1 MTSNSTLQTVTKI
14 VFIGFLTL
22 VSVVN
27 TFAQDSIVYHNE
39 VINRLN
45 QNKKEGVWKLFAPE
59 DSIYLVCQFNNDTI
73 VGDINIFKSNALIF
87 TIVNPNNERKDF
99 IAYYNSQDTIRGYF
113 ATTNDKLTI
122 MDNNDVEITG
132 EKKDWIGKNSTIM
145 PMYYGGQKKLLTS
158 MSNNV
163 ATENTHWKKGKVIV
177 AFTIDNNGYVI
188 NPTLK
193 QEAHKL
199 LNKEAIRLVSVLPR
213 FQPGFQRGR
222 FVKTK
227 FSVPVIFK

>member
-1 MTSNSTLQTVTKI
+1 MTSNSTLQTVTRI
-14 VFIGFLTL
+14 VLIGFLTL

-39 VINRLN
+39 VINRLK

-59 DSIYLVCQFNNDTI
+59 DSIYLECQFNNDTV

-87 TIVNPNNERKDF
+87 TIMNPNNERKEF

-113 ATTNDKLTI
+113 AKINDKSIL

-132 EKKDWIGKNSTIM
+132 EKKDWIGKNSSIM
-145 PMYYGGQKKLLTS
+145 PMYYGGLEKLIS
-158 MSNNV
+158 FGNNHLSP
-163 ATENTHWKKGKVIV
+163 ENTHGKKGKVIV
-177 AFTIDNNGYVI
+177 VFTIDMNGYVI
-188 NPTLK
+188 NPTIK

-199 LNKEAIRLVSVLPR
+199 LNKEALRVVSLLPR

-227 FSVPVIFK
+227 FSLPVNFK

>member
-39 VINRLN
+39 VINRLK

-73 VGDINIFKSNALIF
+73 VGDINIFKSNSLIF
-87 TIVNPNNERKDF
+87 TIVNPNNERKEF

-122 MDNNDVEITG
+122 MDNNDIEITG
-132 EKKDWIGKNSTIM
+132 EKKDWIRKNSSIM
-145 PMYYGGQKKLLTS
+145 PRYYEGREKLKS
-158 MSNNV
+158 FGNNHLSP
-163 ATENTHWKKGKVIV
+163 ENTHGKKGKVIV
-177 AFTIDNNGYVI
+177 EFTVDMNGYVI
-188 NPTLK
+188 NPTIK

-199 LNKEAIRLVSVLPR
+199 LNKEALRVVSLLPR

-227 FSVPVIFK
+227 FSLPVDFK